1 MATANGSD
9 VITLSSRAELYSV
22 FQPEFQ
28 LTAGAVVSPAP
39 LAPLW
44 LLGVMAGLLS
54 LVGINVLRKA

>member
-1 MATANGSD
+1 VATANGSG
-9 VITLSSRAELYSV
+9 VITLSSRAELYSG

-28 LTAGAVVSPAP
+28 LTAGAVARPVP

-54 LVGINVLRKA
+54 LVGIKAFRKA